1 MCYFYCLGDLLLHV
15 GCSAVS
21 VQNSDQKIDPLVIIW
36 RTSDLAGKV
45 DKIGLKIGAKDI
57 QEAVG

>member
-1 MCYFYCLGDLLLHV
+1 M
-15 GCSAVS
+15 
-21 VQNSDQKIDPLVIIW
+21 QNSDQKIDPLVIIW
-36 RTSDLAGKV
+36 ITSDLAGKV